1 MSSSKNI
8 ILTTPEDWEPW
19 LTQLREFSNH
29 EIWPHIDPETEFL
42 PEDTQELLD
51 EPTEPKASD
60 INAQATRFD
69 QLTPAEQTTFDRSW
83 KYYEHRWKRYE
94 KQREAERAIRSYI
107 STHVSDHKLQ
117 LLDENQTTTE
127 WLVKLKEATQLPDN
141 HMRQRIQERY
151 TEALKGLKAARINQW
166 LDRWERAIQDMD
178 KYNLRQK
185 DHGMWLID
193 LARAIRPLSDTLYHK
208 YCEQADRGGKTSN
221 ISQYLKVSMY
231 LMTAFQT
238 SAKTT
243 TNTARG
249 SAFNADFAGEP
260 EEGNPA
266 IEEQHG
272 GGNKAPNSRKRAGT
286 NSIEK
291 EATAPKRS
299 KKSKCPA
306 CELKGH
312 TLPDC
317 WYLFEDKRPDGFKVS
332 SARLEKMLKR
342 VQQDKDLAAQVE
354 KLKKED
360 GDTDEA

>member
-151 TEALKGLKAARINQW
+151 IEALKGLKAARINQW

-193 LARAIRPLSDTLYHK
+193 LARAIRPLSDNHYHK
-208 YCEQADRGGKTSN
+208 YCEQADRGRKAAN

-231 LMTAFQT
+231 LRTAFQT
-238 SAKTT
+238 PAKTA
-243 TNTARG
+243 TNIARG
-249 SAFNADFAGEP
+249 SAFSTEFAGEP
-260 EEGNPA
+260 EEDITSADDPK
-266 IEEQHG
+266 G
-272 GGNKAPNSRKRAGT
+272 GQKSTDRSRKRAGT
-286 NSIEK
+286 TSIEK
-291 EATAPKRS
+291 EKTTKKSKRS
-299 KKSKCPA
+299 KCAA
-306 CELKGH
+306 CEMRGH
-312 TLPDC
+312 ELSNC
-317 WYLFEDKRPDGFKVS
+317 WYLFEDKRPDDFKIS
-332 SARLEKMLKR
+332 EEKM
-342 VQQDKDLAAQVE
+342 DKIQKKIEKDSKLAALIE
-354 KLKKED
+354 KVKLAE
-360 GDTDEA
+360 GDES